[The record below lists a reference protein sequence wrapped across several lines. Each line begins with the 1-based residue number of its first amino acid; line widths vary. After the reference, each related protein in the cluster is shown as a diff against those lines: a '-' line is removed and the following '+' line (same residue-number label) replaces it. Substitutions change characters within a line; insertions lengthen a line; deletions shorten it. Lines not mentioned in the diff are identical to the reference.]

1 MPSELGHGHLV
12 HLSSHCWLCVPL
24 LCNRIHV
31 VNKRDQLYQIN
42 ARILWD
48 ARGTGL
54 FQGAVT
60 LSWADLSKPQAALPQ
75 HTTKASTGLRQL
87 HTRAQAW
94 KRSTQIHMPWAEQI
108 PNSPMA
114 DIHLILEAQ
123 LEQMPLPH
131 SLGTQHYP
139 TLLPETLPT
148 SYAPWRYAATAGT
161 LGSKNK
167 CHFKSSFC
175 KAALETP
182 EDHCRIPA
190 HSASTPHPTST
201 HHRHHSKASNP
212 AERSSAE
219 GRRKNAGKAQSSRW
233 MDWHNQKGFNSSLIC
248 S

>member
-1 MPSELGHGHLV
+1 MRCQRNRSFSGGCDSFMSRSE
-12 HLSSHCWLCVPL
+12 
-24 LCNRIHV
+24 
-31 VNKRDQLYQIN
+31 
-42 ARILWD
+42 
-48 ARGTGL
+48 
-54 FQGAVT
+54 
-60 LSWADLSKPQAALPQ
+60 QATVPQ
-75 HTTKASTGLRQL
+75 HTTKASTGLKTAPHQGTDMEKYTNPHALSRTDPK
-87 HTRAQAW
+87 H
-94 KRSTQIHMPWAEQI
+94 
-108 PNSPMA
+108 SPMA

-233 MDWHNQKGFNSSLIC
+233 MD
-248 S
+248 

>member
-1 MPSELGHGHLV
+1 MRCQRNRSFSGGCDSFMSRFEQATGSPSPTHHQG
-12 HLSSHCWLCVPL
+12 
-24 LCNRIHV
+24 IH
-31 VNKRDQLYQIN
+31 RTQTAPHQ
-42 ARILWD
+42 
-48 ARGTGL
+48 GTGMEKKYTNPH
-54 FQGAVT
+54 A
-60 LSWADLSKPQAALPQ
+60 LSRTDPK
-75 HTTKASTGLRQL
+75 H
-87 HTRAQAW
+87 
-94 KRSTQIHMPWAEQI
+94 
-108 PNSPMA
+108 SPMA

-123 LEQMPLPH
+123 LEQMPLPP

-233 MDWHNQKGFNSSLIC
+233 MD
-248 S
+248 